1 MKYNNREI
9 NEMVS
14 RILSEEIEDKSEF
27 FADKIED
34 EMGSSEI
41 DKSACDYHMKK
52 FGPNNE
58 RTIKFCGTER
68 GEELDETK
76 ELTKK
81 QKENLDVAKPKGK
94 LTKDDFEKLRS
105 MNNKK
110 QMDEFFFTDDE
121 ESETEDFGQYHGDER
136 EDREAEMM
144 SKNEPTYVGRGLED
158 NKRGKKFGSFAN
170 SDVWYMDDDRQFSG
184 PFDFDYEEEE
194 FDEFEPMYAKHGK
207 NTRWFAPGEEGK
219 KMFDTYK
226 KHHGGPLIVRTR
238 IEDDMVNNDEV
249 LYEIEVEENEMEE
262 GNPFAYA
269 AKKAKEDGKKE
280 FEIGGKKF
288 PVEETK
294 GKVCKKCGMKNCKCK
309 HAKVEEGKEKWIQKT
324 DMNKG
329 ALHKKLGIPSDEK
342 IPNNLLSKLKKEL
355 MSKAEGDKKLSSS
368 DSKLLKQV
376 NMAKTLKNIKEST
389 RNLNLTEDELVDLI
403 ENIVREEKKDEKN
416 KIISKSKNNITGKEA
431 TGLRKT
437 EKVLSKNKKEGDDYF
452 KDLTKKLTDYLK
464 KGSKAGYEM
473 SPKSF
478 PKQNGQIDKDM
489 KKKAYKAS
497 NAVEEY
503 VENFAYPGM
512 ENLHYDEIKPNE
524 EWLTDNLE
532 GSSRTGN
539 NPEWANAEPTDLGKK
554 VNNKRKKNLYQK
566 EKHKSY
572 NRYTQ
577 PIDQA
582 GEHEGESSL
591 DSMFAKLE
599 STSEKSKQRIDE
611 DLQKIKNLISYDRK
625 TQ

>member
-9 NEMVS
+9 NQMVS
-14 RILSEEIEDKSEF
+14 KILSEEIEDKSEF

-34 EMGSSEI
+34 EMGSSDF
-41 DKSACDYHMKK
+41 DKSACDYHMET
-52 FGPNNE
+52 FGPDNE
-58 RTIKFCGTER
+58 RTIKFCGKSMG
-68 GEELDETK
+68 GEMGLEESKKLTRKQEKYLDFAE
-76 ELTKK
+76 
-81 QKENLDVAKPKGK
+81 PKGK
-94 LTKDDFEKLRS
+94 LTKADFEKVRS
-105 MNNKK
+105 KSKK
-110 QMDEFFFTDDE
+110 KEMDEFFWPDE
-121 ESETEDFGQYHGDER
+121 ESEEDFGDYRGDES
-136 EDREAEMM
+136 EEREAEML

-158 NKRGKKFGSFAN
+158 NKRGKKFGSFMG
-170 SDVWYMDDDRQFSG
+170 SDEWYMEDDRQFTQ
-184 PFDFDYEEEE
+184 PFDFDYDEEE
-194 FDEFEPMYAKHGK
+194 FDEFEPFFEKHGK
-207 NTRWFAPGEEGK
+207 DTTWFADSGWGASSGGK
-219 KMFDTYK
+219 KLFDKYK
-226 KHHGGPLIVRTR
+226 EHHGGPFIVRTR
-238 IEDDMVNNDEV
+238 IEDDMGNNDEV

-262 GNPFAYA
+262 G
-269 AKKAKEDGKKE
+269 
-280 FEIGGKKF
+280 
-288 PVEETK
+288 
-294 GKVCKKCGMKNCKCK
+294 KVCKKCGMKNCKCK
-309 HAKVEEGKEKWIQKT
+309 HVKVEEGKEKWIQKT

-403 ENIVREEKKDEKN
+403 ENIVREEKKAEKN

-464 KGSKAGYEM
+464 NGSKAGYEM
-473 SPKSF
+473 NPKSF
-478 PKQNGQIDKDM
+478 PKQNGQLDKDM

-503 VENFAYPGM
+503 IENFAYPGM

-524 EWLTDNLE
+524 EWLTDNIE

-539 NPEWANAEPTDLGKK
+539 NPEWANAETTELGKK

-566 EKHKSY
+566 EKRKSY

-577 PIDQA
+577 PIEQA
-582 GEHEGESSL
+582 GEHEGEDSL

-611 DLQKIKNLISYDRK
+611 DLEKIKNLISYDRK